1 VHTGWQSYWV
11 EEYYPDT
18 IYWDLAEPVEVEL
31 KTDTPG
37 IDFALVLGGSIS
49 GTVTEYGQDP
59 VVPIE
64 GLDVVVCHVEAEPY
78 DCSAGGATTWTD
90 GGYTVSG
97 LPAGDYYVFVYQQG
111 NWIEQFYDN
120 APNWDGATSVTVTAG
135 ADRFGT
141 DFELVM
147 AE

>member
-49 GTVTEYGQDP
+49 GMITEDGETGEP
-59 VVPIE
+59 FE
-64 GLDVVVCHVEAEPY
+64 GLAVEA
-78 DCSAGGATTWTD
+78 C
-90 GGYTVSG
+90 
-97 LPAGDYYVFVYQQG
+97 DY
-111 NWIEQFYDN
+111 E
-120 APNWDGATSVTVTAG
+120 AEWDGPC
-135 ADRFGT
+135 
-141 DFELVM
+141 
-147 AE
+147 